1 MGVRRDAREAAVQY
15 LYQRE
20 MQSDESDTALQEF
33 YDMRGLS
40 PSGRKFCDALLQG
53 WMSHREE
60 VDETI
65 RKNSRNFEFNRL
77 SAVDRNVL
85 RIACHEILHCPEIPP
100 AVAINE
106 AIEIAKK
113 YSSQDSGKFVNG
125 VLDNIRKLHQR
136 TPQPSRQP
144 AQ

>member
-20 MQSDESDTALQEF
+20 LQADESDSLLEEF
-33 YDMRGLS
+33 YRLRGLS
-40 PSGRKFCDALLQG
+40 PSARKFCETLLRG
-53 WMSHREE
+53 WMSHRAEIDT
-60 VDETI
+60 VI
-65 RKNSRNFEFNRL
+65 REHARNYEFTRL

-85 RIACHEILHCPEIPP
+85 RIACQEILFCEDIPP

-113 YSSQDSGKFVNG
+113 FSTEESGRFVNG
-125 VLDNIRKLHQR
+125 VLDNIRKAR
-136 TPQPSRQP
+136 RKP
-144 AQ
+144 

>member
-20 MQSDESDTALQEF
+20 LQADETDSLLEEF
-33 YDMRGLS
+33 YRLRGLS
-40 PSGRKFCDALLQG
+40 PSARRFCETLLKG
-53 WMSHREE
+53 WMTNRAAIDAAIREHA
-60 VDETI
+60 
-65 RKNSRNFEFNRL
+65 RNYEFARL

-85 RIACHEILHCPEIPP
+85 RIACQELLFCEDIPP

-113 YSSQDSGKFVNG
+113 FSTGESGKFVN
-125 VLDNIRKLHQR
+125 LSLIHI
-136 TPQPSRQP
+136 
-144 AQ
+144 

>member
-20 MQSDESDTALQEF
+20 LQADETDSLLEEF
-33 YDMRGLS
+33 YRLRGLS
-40 PSGRKFCDALLQG
+40 PSARRFCETLLKG
-53 WMSHREE
+53 WMTNRAAIDAAIREHA
-60 VDETI
+60 
-65 RKNSRNFEFNRL
+65 RNYEFARL

-85 RIACHEILHCPEIPP
+85 RIACQELLFCEDIPP

-113 YSSQDSGKFVNG
+113 FSTGESGKFVNG
-125 VLDNIRKLHQR
+125 VLDLSLIHI
-136 TPQPSRQP
+136 
-144 AQ
+144 

>member
-20 MQSDESDTALQEF
+20 LQVDESDALLTDF
-33 YDMRGLS
+33 YRLRGLS
-40 PSGRKFCDALLQG
+40 PSARKFCESLLKG
-53 WMSHREE
+53 WMEHRAEIDD
-60 VDETI
+60 VI
-65 RKNSRNFEFNRL
+65 REHARNYEFARL

-85 RIACHEILHCPEIPP
+85 RIACQELLFCGDIPP

-113 YSSQDSGKFVNG
+113 FSTEESGKFVNG
-125 VLDNIRKLHQR
+125 VLDNIRKAR
-136 TPQPSRQP
+136 RKP
-144 AQ
+144 

>member
-20 MQSDESDTALQEF
+20 LQADESDALLEEF
-33 YDMRGLS
+33 YRLRGLS
-40 PSGRKFCDALLQG
+40 PSARRFCETLLKG
-53 WMSHREE
+53 WMEHRA
-60 VDETI
+60 DIDAAI
-65 RKNSRNFEFNRL
+65 REHARNYEFSRL

-85 RIACHEILHCPEIPP
+85 RIACQELLFCADIPP

-113 YSSQDSGKFVNG
+113 FSTAESGKFVNG
-125 VLDNIRKLHQR
+125 VLDNIRKAR
-136 TPQPSRQP
+136 RKP
-144 AQ
+144 

>member
-20 MQSDESDTALQEF
+20 LQADESDALLGEF
-33 YDMRGLS
+33 YRLRGLS
-40 PSGRKFCDALLQG
+40 PSARKFCETLLTG
-53 WMSHREE
+53 WMAHRAQI
-60 VDETI
+60 DAAI
-65 RKNSRNFEFNRL
+65 REHARNYEFSRL

-85 RIACHEILHCPEIPP
+85 RIACQELLFCEDIPP

-113 YSSQDSGKFVNG
+113 FSTQESGKFVNG
-125 VLDNIRKLHQR
+125 ILDNIRKAHR
-136 TPQPSRQP
+136 KP
-144 AQ
+144 

>member
-20 MQSDESDTALQEF
+20 VHGDESDSNLEDF
-33 YDMRGLS
+33 YQFRGLS
-40 PSGRKFCDALLQG
+40 PSGRKFCEELLKG
-53 WMSHREE
+53 WMIHRAEI
-60 VDETI
+60 DDAI
-65 RKNSRNFEFNRL
+65 RAHAKNFEFNRL

-85 RIACHEILHCPEIPP
+85 RIASHEILYCPETPP

-113 YSSQDSGKFVNG
+113 YSTADSGKFVNG
-125 VLDNIRKLHQR
+125 VLDSIRKDKAPK
-136 TPQPSRQP
+136 T
-144 AQ
+144 A

>member
-20 MQSDESDTALQEF
+20 IHGDESDTSIDEF
-33 YDMRGLS
+33 YQMRGLS
-40 PSGRKFCDALLQG
+40 PSGRSFCDELLRG
-53 WMSHREE
+53 WMEHRAEI
-60 VDETI
+60 DDAI
-65 RKNSRNFEFNRL
+65 RKSARNFEFKRL

-85 RIACHEILHCPEIPP
+85 RVACQEILFCPSTPP

-113 YSSQDSGKFVNG
+113 YSTGDSGKFVNG
-125 VLDNIRKLHQR
+125 VLDNIRKEHAKL
-136 TPQPSRQP
+136 PSKP
-144 AQ
+144 VE

>member
-20 MQSDESDTALQEF
+20 LQADESDELLTDF
-33 YDMRGLS
+33 YRLRGLS
-40 PSGRKFCDALLQG
+40 PSAKKFCEALLRG
-53 WMSHREE
+53 WMEHRLAI
-60 VDETI
+60 DAAI
-65 RKNSRNFEFNRL
+65 REHARNYEFSRL

-85 RIACHEILHCPEIPP
+85 RIACQELLFCEDIPP

-113 YSSQDSGKFVNG
+113 FSTGESGKFVNG
-125 VLDNIRKLHQR
+125 VLDNVRRARKK
-136 TPQPSRQP
+136 P
-144 AQ
+144 